1 MGQPSP
7 TDARNYAYALHAP
20 VSGSGVVCLGVVPAE
35 INAATRGGAIPI
47 APRHGH
53 VSPEPCSLARDSER
67 DEVAATHR
75 VLGQDGNLRCAGGFR
90 AGDDGRG
97 SLLPAVTP
105 SPLLSACW
113 TCVSHSA
120 GVMSLIASCRVGL
133 CAGCSRAGWSVL
145 RRLSIPIF
153 AARRDTAKRCATN
166 KQDQRLSRLGA
177 RSRSPAPVAHILSWE
192 PLGELRGSTS
202 TCGLSSSELG
212 RALLGPTSGRK
223 INAYGEA
230 PFHRAASARPLR

>member
-153 AARRDTAKRCATN
+153 AAPRAATPRSVARRINR
-166 KQDQRLSRLGA
+166 
-177 RSRSPAPVAHILSWE
+177 
-192 PLGELRGSTS
+192 
-202 TCGLSSSELG
+202 
-212 RALLGPTSGRK
+212 TSGC
-223 INAYGEA
+223 
-230 PFHRAASARPLR
+230 PASERGPAARPLLRTSSRGSPSASFADLPQRAAYHLRSWVGPF